1 MSPLI
6 SLDTDESL
14 RWRTGLERVA
24 AELEITEW
32 GRTGRC
38 VGAERVAESWQHCV
52 EICVEIWVERGAG
65 CPGLRGPSCRAV
77 SRVAYAGRA
86 GAVTACGG
94 VWYGRSRGAQRPYG
108 TEAGEGDVWP
118 VGGLECAEQ
127 RRPGHTNV
135 NSAFCRDTRNEVV

>member
-1 MSPLI
+1 MHFLRRPLISLDTDESAWIPMSPLI

-52 EICVEIWVERGAG
+52 EIWVERDAG
-65 CPGLRGPSCRAV
+65 CSGLRGPSCRAV
-77 SRVAYAGRA
+77 SHVACAP
-86 GAVTACGG
+86 AVAP
-94 VWYGRSRGAQRPYG
+94 WP
-108 TEAGEGDVWP
+108 P
-118 VGGLECAEQ
+118 VG
-127 RRPGHTNV
+127 H
-135 NSAFCRDTRNEVV
+135 